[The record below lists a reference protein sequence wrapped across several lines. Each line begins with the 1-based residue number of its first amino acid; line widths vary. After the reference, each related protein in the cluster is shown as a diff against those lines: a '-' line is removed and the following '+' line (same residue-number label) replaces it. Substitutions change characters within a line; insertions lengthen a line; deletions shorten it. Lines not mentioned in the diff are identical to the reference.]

1 MCIFQRPL
9 SIMFPRCSNS
19 SHFEVFCFHSLN
31 ETTGVVLSLVLI
43 FFTCVYFSRKSILFQ
58 LFSTHFPSLNFSLAY
73 CVVFQRILFNCVL
86 FLSYIHPHI
95 SIEIIW
101 PNKSIFAF
109 AFLFLFVPDFHATD
123 FDLSRPISQLAES
136 SERTHFVCIPS
147 YNFSRP
153 VSPFLLSISS
163 DFYKAYLERHDSQYT
178 VSLNQHCQTEH
189 TSQQFCLPAIFTS
202 LDVDFLLDFLERTP
216 QAVFAPRLFLSV
228 IRLIISFFPTHV
240 FLIWYKCISLAICAF
255 DPPLQKIYS
264 RFYETPVTPFWL
276 NLLPPPISLD
286 HVLFFLVMYSY
297 FHTPN

>member
-1 MCIFQRPL
+1 M
-9 SIMFPRCSNS
+9 
-19 SHFEVFCFHSLN
+19 
-31 ETTGVVLSLVLI
+31 
-43 FFTCVYFSRKSILFQ
+43 
-58 LFSTHFPSLNFSLAY
+58 
-73 CVVFQRILFNCVL
+73 
-86 FLSYIHPHI
+86 
-95 SIEIIW
+95 
-101 PNKSIFAF
+101 
-109 AFLFLFVPDFHATD
+109 FVPDFHATD

-228 IRLIISFFPTHV
+228 IRLCDYLLFSDSCLFNLKQMYISRHMRLRSPFTEE
-240 FLIWYKCISLAICAF
+240 LLA
-255 DPPLQKIYS
+255 
-264 RFYETPVTPFWL
+264 
-276 NLLPPPISLD
+276 LLRNTSYA
-286 HVLFFLVMYSY
+286 VLAQSFAATY
-297 FHTPN
+297 FS